1 MTATYLL
8 YGLAFFTLGLA
19 ALLES
24 RRSSGLLLGR
34 QLPWLAAFG
43 FVHSFVEWSEL
54 LLHTTTQEPL
64 RSALSAG
71 HFFLL
76 PLSALLLI
84 RFGVGLISEA
94 GPLPGWLLL
103 SPAVLLVPMMLV
115 GAYALVVTIT
125 EPGLEVAGDI
135 WSRYLLFLPGALL
148 ATAGFL
154 RQARE
159 LDASYSPRVRSM
171 MTGAGV
177 TFFLYAFFAGLI
189 VPEASYGLAP
199 WLNYEVVQQGTGF
212 PVQVWRMLSALG
224 VTVFVVR
231 ALDVFDFERKQ
242 YLEAATQRQEQAEA
256 ALRREQERAQEAQ
269 LQVESEARRV
279 AERWVN
285 TLVEIGQ
292 LIAHMESVDV
302 VLLHIMEQA
311 RELLD
316 TDTVLLG
323 LLDES
328 GERLEVRYQAMGASA
343 HAVGGRHVLDNPAL
357 VKMLRS
363 GRSYRFPQDY
373 DMDQVSWHCPT
384 VAREIK
390 SAAVVPLQFDNQ
402 VVGGIWAARF
412 HPRLFT
418 STQLFGLQN
427 LADQAVIALQHA
439 SMAAQLQSVAT
450 LEERSRIAREMH
462 DGLAQILGYLGI
474 QMQTIEAYVKQGQE
488 QQVLEEIQ
496 KTRQNVKL
504 AQDDVRDNI
513 LSLRTTLSGDAGLIP
528 ALQEYVREFGVQ
540 SGADARLVTCF
551 NSPPRL
557 SPLAEVQLV
566 RIVQEALTNVRKH
579 AGAEHVEVQ
588 LSPLD
593 GGLNILVRD
602 DGVGFEPGDADGRF
616 GLQTMEERASSV
628 GGRLA
633 VQSEPQGGTQVS
645 LWLPLLRE

>member
-1 MTATYLL
+1 MTATYLF

-43 FVHSFVEWSEL
+43 FVHSIVEWSEL
-54 LLHTTTQEPL
+54 LLLTTTQEPL
-64 RSALSAG
+64 RTVLSAG
-71 HFFLL
+71 HFVLL
-76 PLSALLLI
+76 PLSAMLLI

-103 SPAVLLVPMMLV
+103 SPSVLLVPMMLI

-125 EPGLEVAGDI
+125 EPGLEIAGDI
-135 WSRYLLFLPGALL
+135 WSRYLLFFPGALL

-159 LDASYSPRVRSM
+159 LDSSYSPRVRSM
-171 MTGAGV
+171 MTGAGIA
-177 TFFLYAFFAGLI
+177 FFLYAFFAGLI

-199 WLNYEVVQQGTGF
+199 WLNYEAVQQATGA

-231 ALDVFDFERKQ
+231 ALDVFDFERKR
-242 YLEAATQRQEQAEA
+242 YLEAATRRQEQAES
-256 ALRREQERAQEAQ
+256 ALRRERERAREAQ
-269 LQVESEARRV
+269 LEVETEARRV

-292 LIAHMESVDV
+292 LIAHMENADV
-302 VLLHIMEQA
+302 VLLHIMERAQQ
-311 RELLD
+311 LLD
-316 TDTVLLG
+316 TDTAALG

-328 GERLEVRYQAMGASA
+328 GERLEIRYQAAGGSA
-343 HAVGGRHVLDNPAL
+343 RAVEGHHVLDNPAL
-357 VKMLRS
+357 VRMLRT
-363 GRSYRFPQDY
+363 GRSYRFPD
-373 DMDQVSWHCPT
+373 DLEMDQISWHCPT

-390 SAAVVPLQFDNQ
+390 TAAVAPLQFDGQ

-412 HPRLFT
+412 QPRSFT

-474 QMQTIEAYVKQGQE
+474 QMQTIEAYMKRGQE
-488 QQVLEEIQ
+488 QQVLDEIR
-496 KTRQNVKL
+496 KTRENVRL

-528 ALQEYVREFGVQ
+528 ALQEYVAEFGVQ
-540 SGADARLVTCF
+540 SGADTSLVNYF

-579 AGAEHVEVQ
+579 ARAAHVEVQ
-588 LSPLD
+588 LSPQD
-593 GGLNILVRD
+593 GGLSILVRD
-602 DGVGFEPGDADGRF
+602 DGVGFEPGEANGRF
-616 GLQTMEERASSV
+616 GLQTMEERAGSV

-633 VQSEPQGGTQVS
+633 VQSEPQGGTEVS